1 MCAVN
6 FWNECEREYGR
17 EGCGAY
23 YSSFG
28 FHLLRA
34 FFLMFFMEFGI
45 NPSYVFRCFLRDDSE
60 WNSRRGSV
68 CCTVLSELCGQ
79 TDIVRRE
86 DGEVLLYGFQ
96 KGVVCVL

>member
-1 MCAVN
+1 MQVVDKIGVVRNC
-6 FWNECEREYGR
+6 GR
-17 EGCGAY
+17 ELIRELSVNGRYCREECGAY

-60 WNSRRGSV
+60 WDSRRGSV
-68 CCTVLSELCGQ
+68 CCAALSELCGH
-79 TDIVRRE
+79 TDIV
-86 DGEVLLYGFQ
+86 
-96 KGVVCVL
+96 K